1 MSEFDDQ
8 EMFEDDFNDEISNMQ
23 RQAKMEENMLQIK
36 DKLARANYNAIL
48 KYGVD
53 IERLDQPEIIK
64 NIITETL
71 IYFEEI
77 EEYEKCAK
85 LKSVL
90 DLF

>member
-1 MSEFDDQ
+1 MEEF
-8 EMFEDDFNDEISNMQ
+8 ENMFEDQDNEISKMQ
-23 RQAKMEENMLQIK
+23 QQAKMQENMLQIK

-48 KYGVD
+48 KHGID
-53 IERLDQPEIIK
+53 IEKLDQPEIIK
-64 NIITETL
+64 NIIAETL

-90 DLF
+90 ETF